1 MAANDGVTRRVLAD
15 QVKDR
20 LLEGIF
26 DGTYPPESR
35 IVETSVA
42 RALGTSQAPVREAL
56 RALEAIGLVEILPFR
71 GAHVR
76 RLDLHELL
84 EAYVVRSAV
93 EALGARLAVPAMSDA
108 DIKSL
113 IELGEQMQQAAT
125 ESDGHRLAEIDAT
138 FHGRIIELSGNKALA
153 RVWRSLE
160 PFSRTY
166 ITLVSPGSDPHWTAD
181 LHTPILDALR
191 VRDAEAV
198 AAALEHHFDE
208 VRSVLGSRLAVRAPE
223 GDDPARSPGSKATDA
238 AVG

>member
-1 MAANDGVTRRVLAD
+1 MADNGVTRRVLAD

-35 IVETSVA
+35 IIETSVA
-42 RALGTSQAPVREAL
+42 RSLGTSQAPVREAL

-76 RLDLHELL
+76 RLDLRELL

-108 DIKSL
+108 DVEAL
-113 IELGEQMQQAAT
+113 IELGEQMQQAAA
-125 ESDGHRLAEIDAT
+125 ENDGRRLAEIDAT

-181 LHTPILDALR
+181 LHTPILGALR
-191 VRDAEAV
+191 DRDAEAV
-198 AAALEHHFDE
+198 ATALEHHFEE
-208 VRSVLGSRLAVRAPE
+208 VQSVLGSRLVSGVPSGG
-223 GDDPARSPGSKATDA
+223 GDARQRPGGDAADA

>member
-1 MAANDGVTRRVLAD
+1 MADNGVTRRVLAD

-35 IVETSVA
+35 IIETSVA
-42 RALGTSQAPVREAL
+42 RSLGTSQAPVREAL
-56 RALEAIGLVEILPFR
+56 RALEASGLVEILPFR

-76 RLDLHELL
+76 RLDLRELL

-108 DIKSL
+108 DVEAL
-113 IELGEQMQQAAT
+113 IELGEQMQQAAA
-125 ESDGHRLAEIDAT
+125 ENDGRRLAEIDAT

-181 LHTPILDALR
+181 LHTPILGALR
-191 VRDAEAV
+191 DRDAEAV
-198 AAALEHHFDE
+198 ATALEHHFEE
-208 VRSVLGSRLAVRAPE
+208 VQSVLGSRLVSGVPSGG
-223 GDDPARSPGSKATDA
+223 GDARQRPGGDAADA